1 MTGVESIAH
10 KTEAAVQMLEK
21 MISIPSVTFEEEKV
35 ADYLYGYLCAEANK
49 RAATGSAQEPFNVIR
64 IANNVAAIAAD
75 YDASLPTLMLNA
87 HCDTVSPAASY
98 TLPPF
103 EATVKDGTIY
113 GLGSNDDGGSV
124 VCLTQAFLHFIDNV
138 ADNAADNGAVSSK
151 MNIILLIS
159 AEEERSGKKGIVYA
173 LGELRSRGINPD
185 FAIIGEPTAMKAAVA
200 ERGLLV
206 LDGTAEGVSGHAA
219 RNEGVNAIYKALED
233 IEKLR
238 SFNFSRKSEL
248 MGDVKLS
255 VTQINAGTAHNVVPD
270 KCTFVVDIRPTEM
283 YTNPEILELLQNEV
297 GSTLKARNLK
307 NRTSATPAGHK
318 LMKAVEKCGLETFIS
333 PTTSDWMK
341 IDIPAVKIG
350 PGDSARSHKADE
362 FIKIEELSAGI
373 STYID
378 FISAVL
384 QVNN

>member
-1 MTGVESIAH
+1 MIGVESIAH
-10 KTEAAVQMLEK
+10 KTEVAAQMLEE
-21 MISIPSVTFEEEKV
+21 MISIPSVTFDEEKV
-35 ADYLYGYLCAEANK
+35 ADYLYGYLSAEAAK
-49 RAATGSAQEPFNVIR
+49 RASTGRAQESMPFNVLR
-64 IANNVAAIAAD
+64 LANNVAAIASD

-98 TLPPF
+98 TFPPF
-103 EATVKDGTIY
+103 EATVKDGIIY

-124 VCLTQAFLHFIDNV
+124 VCLTQAFLHFMEQKHAHGNS
-138 ADNAADNGAVSSK
+138 ASAR

-159 AEEERSGKKGIVYA
+159 AQEERSGEKGIAYA
-173 LGELRSRGINPD
+173 LDQLGKIGIVPN
-185 FAIIGEPTAMKAAVA
+185 FAIIGEPTMMKAAIA

-238 SFNFSRKSEL
+238 NFKFSKKSEL

-283 YTNPEILELLQNEV
+283 YTNNEILQLLQNEV
-297 GSTLKARNLK
+297 GSELKARNLN
-307 NRTSATPAGHK
+307 NRTSATPSGHI
-318 LMKAVEKCGLETFIS
+318 LLEAVGKCGIETFIS

-341 IDIPAVKIG
+341 IGIPAIKMG
-350 PGDSARSHKADE
+350 PGDSSRSHKADE
-362 FIKIEELSAGI
+362 YIKIEELQEGI
-373 STYID
+373 STYIN
-378 FISAVL
+378 FINVL
-384 QVNN
+384 LQLGK

>member
-1 MTGVESIAH
+1 MTGVESIAY
-10 KTEAAVQMLEK
+10 KTEAAAQMLEK
-21 MISIPSVTFEEEKV
+21 MISIPSVTFDEEKV
-35 ADYLYGYLCAEANK
+35 ADYLYGYLSAEAAK
-49 RAATGSAQEPFNVIR
+49 RSFNVLR
-64 IANNVAAIAAD
+64 IANNVAAISAD

-103 EATVKDGTIY
+103 EATVKDGIIY

-124 VCLTQAFLHFIDNV
+124 VCLTQAFLHFIDGGINELD
-138 ADNAADNGAVSSK
+138 ASSK
-151 MNIILLIS
+151 INIILLIS
-159 AEEERSGKKGIVYA
+159 AEEERSGEKGIAYA
-173 LGELRSRGINPD
+173 LEELGKKGINPD

-219 RNEGVNAIYKALED
+219 RNEGVNAVYKALED

-238 SFNFSRKSEL
+238 NFNFSKKSEL

-297 GSTLKARNLK
+297 GSVLKARNLK
-307 NRTSATPAGHK
+307 NRSSATPSGHK
-318 LMKAVEKCGLETFIS
+318 LMKAVEKCGIETFIS

-341 IDIPAVKIG
+341 IGIPAIKMG

-373 STYID
+373 STYIE